1 MRQIPRGYVMS
12 SRQCWR
18 LAQVWYWDRLDEDW
32 QPKTAEEMEDR
43 FQAAGLAGDFWRLT
57 A

>member
-43 FQAAGLAGDFWRLT
+43 FQAAGLVGDFWRLT